1 MSWLSSILGIL
12 KSFFSFLDKK
22 TLTEEER
29 VAKEKRG
36 RKQRVKDDWKETQ
49 NEIDRAFERAKSR
62 NRVRKSKDER
72 KLKPYRPSGY
82 RPKDDE
88 SSPD

>member
-29 VAKEKRG
+29 VAKEKRS
-36 RKQRVKDDWKETQ
+36 RKERVKDDWKDTQ
-49 NEIDRAFERAKSR
+49 NEIDNAFERAKSR
-62 NRVRKSKDER
+62 NRVRD
-72 KLKPYRPSGY
+72 
-82 RPKDDE
+82 PKD
-88 SSPD
+88 

>member
-29 VAKEKRG
+29 VAKEKRS
-36 RKQRVKDDWKETQ
+36 RKERVKDDWKDTQ
-49 NEIDRAFERAKSR
+49 NEIDNAFKRAKSR
-62 NRVRKSKDER
+62 NRVRESKD
-72 KLKPYRPSGY
+72 
-82 RPKDDE
+82 
-88 SSPD
+88 

>member
-1 MSWLSSILGIL
+1 MGWLSSILGIL

-36 RKQRVKDDWKETQ
+36 RKQRVKNDWKDTQ
-49 NEIDRAFERAKSR
+49 NEIDNAFERAKSR
-62 NRVRKSKDER
+62 NRVRESKD
-72 KLKPYRPSGY
+72 
-82 RPKDDE
+82 
-88 SSPD
+88 

>member
-29 VAKEKRG
+29 VAKEERG
-36 RKQRVKDDWKETQ
+36 RKQRVKDDWKENQ
-49 NEIDRAFERAKSR
+49 NEVDRAFERAKSR
-62 NRVRKSKDER
+62 NRVRESKD
-72 KLKPYRPSGY
+72 
-82 RPKDDE
+82 
-88 SSPD
+88 

>member
-29 VAKEKRG
+29 VDKENRS
-36 RKQRVKDDWKETQ
+36 RKQRVKDDWKHTQ
-49 NEIDRAFERAKSR
+49 NEIDNSFKRAKSR
-62 NRVRKSKDER
+62 DRVRDAQE
-72 KLKPYRPSGY
+72 
-82 RPKDDE
+82 
-88 SSPD
+88 

>member
-36 RKQRVKDDWKETQ
+36 RKQRVKNDWKETQ
-49 NEIDRAFERAKSR
+49 NEVDRAFERAKSR
-62 NRVRKSKDER
+62 NRVRESKD
-72 KLKPYRPSGY
+72 
-82 RPKDDE
+82 
-88 SSPD
+88 

>member
-1 MSWLSSILGIL
+1 MGWLSSILGIL
-12 KSFFSFLDKK
+12 KSLFSFLDKK

-36 RKQRVKDDWKETQ
+36 RKQQVKDDWKETQ

-62 NRVRKSKDER
+62 NRVR
-72 KLKPYRPSGY
+72 
-82 RPKDDE
+82 E
-88 SSPD
+88 SED

>member
-1 MSWLSSILGIL
+1 MGWLSSILGIL

-36 RKQRVKDDWKETQ
+36 RKQRVKNDWKDTQ
-49 NEIDRAFERAKSR
+49 NEIDNAFKRAKSR
-62 NRVRKSKDER
+62 DRVRKSKD
-72 KLKPYRPSGY
+72 
-82 RPKDDE
+82 
-88 SSPD
+88 